1 MHERLP
7 GVIVVPIGH
16 RHTMLDFHKRRIELR
31 PWVDGVSEL
40 ILLVDHDRNGAG
52 QAAAM
57 ACERRWRQAGRDV
70 LQLMPNE
77 PGWDFNDVI
86 MRRHA

>member
-1 MHERLP
+1 MALLRSLIVAFRSSTMYRLMHERLP

-40 ILLVDHDRNGAG
+40 MDMKTMVL
-52 QAAAM
+52 AA
-57 ACERRWRQAGRDV
+57 E
-70 LQLMPNE
+70 
-77 PGWDFNDVI
+77 
-86 MRRHA
+86 